1 MDLLP
6 SYSTAENV
14 PNAQYLGDGT
24 VSRGKLNPNI
34 FRDTYFLTA
43 AHTFQDHLF
52 NGWFTKSHK
61 SKLEAYLEGI
71 QTGTLALPWK
81 DEVWERENPRPTK
94 PARIRQP
101 ATATTFAKSANAGSV

>member
-6 SYSTAENV
+6 SNSIAEDE
-14 PNAQYLGDGT
+14 PNSQDLRDGA
-24 VSRGKLNPNI
+24 VSRRKLNPDI

-61 SKLEAYLEGI
+61 SKLDAYLEGI
-71 QTGTLALPWK
+71 QFGTLAQPWK
-81 DEVWERENPRPTK
+81 DEVWERENLRPTK
-94 PARIRQP
+94 PARIRKP
-101 ATATTFAKSANAGSV
+101 ATATAFAKNTIAG

>member
-6 SYSTAENV
+6 SPSTAESG
-14 PNAQYLGDGT
+14 PCSQDLGDGT
-24 VSRGKLNPNI
+24 ISRRKLDSNI

-52 NGWFTKSHK
+52 NGWFTKSHRC
-61 SKLEAYLEGI
+61 KLEAYHEGI

-94 PARIRQP
+94 PARICKP
-101 ATATTFAKSANAGSV
+101 ATATAFAKNANAG

>member
-1 MDLLP
+1 MNLLP
-6 SYSTAENV
+6 SNSTAENG
-14 PNAQYLGDGT
+14 PNAQDLGDGT
-24 VSRGKLNPNI
+24 VSRRKLNPDI

-61 SKLEAYLEGI
+61 SKLGAYLEGI

-81 DEVWERENPRPTK
+81 DEVWEQENPRPTK

-101 ATATTFAKSANAGSV
+101 ATATTFAKNANAGRV

>member
-1 MDLLP
+1 MNLLP
-6 SYSTAENV
+6 SNSTAENG
-14 PNAQYLGDGT
+14 PNAQDLGDGT
-24 VSRGKLNPNI
+24 VSRRKLNPDI

-81 DEVWERENPRPTK
+81 DEVWEQENPRPTK

-101 ATATTFAKSANAGSV
+101 ATATTFAKNANAGRV